1 MKIKSSRRKVKNLNR
16 EFPPPQ
22 KKKKIRIL
30 TYFTFMSE
38 RFEKQY
44 LKSVCYKSFIQ
55 KWTRAQALLIREGGV
70 KNIDK

>member
-22 KKKKIRIL
+22 KKNRIL
-30 TYFTFMSE
+30 TYTFMSE